1 MNGGK
6 EEEDPKG
13 NSLQMKQKHNN
24 YYIEQRNKGD
34 VEDEVKENTLVFK
47 RKVLIIL
54 RLETRD
60 AMDKIR
66 DLEQVGSPELDRNSV
81 IPGHRRR
88 RCWSQSYR

>member
-6 EEEDPKG
+6 EEEDPEG

-47 RKVLIIL
+47 IKVLI
-54 RLETRD
+54 T
-60 AMDKIR
+60 
-66 DLEQVGSPELDRNSV
+66 
-81 IPGHRRR
+81 
-88 RCWSQSYR
+88 